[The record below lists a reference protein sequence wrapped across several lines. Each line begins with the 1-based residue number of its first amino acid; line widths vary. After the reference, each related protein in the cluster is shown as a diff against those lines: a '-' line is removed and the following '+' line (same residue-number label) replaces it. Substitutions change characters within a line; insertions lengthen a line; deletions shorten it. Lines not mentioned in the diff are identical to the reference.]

1 MIFRND
7 RIEEPARYV
16 CFVPGDTDGEAAP
29 KSAEKHFEPDL
40 SDRLRIVKAEK
51 GSDTAKALLAFVE
64 NCSWEETKEHIA
76 GMLRTWVFENWETM
90 FAACIDGKVVGMVSV
105 MKTDYYPLPDIYPW
119 ISCLFVSEEVRGRG
133 IAGKLISR
141 ANRYVKELGFEKS
154 YIPTPYEGLYERYGY
169 RFVGNI
175 VNYGGD
181 TDRLYVRELT

>member
-1 MIFRND
+1 
-7 RIEEPARYV
+7 
-16 CFVPGDTDGEAAP
+16 
-29 KSAEKHFEPDL
+29 
-40 SDRLRIVKAEK
+40 
-51 GSDTAKALLAFVE
+51 
-64 NCSWEETKEHIA
+64 
-76 GMLRTWVFENWETM
+76 M
-90 FAACIDGKVVGMVSV
+90 FAAYIDGKVIGMVSV
-105 MKTDYYPLPDIYPW
+105 MKTDYYPLPEICPW

-181 TDRLYVRELT
+181 TDRLYIKDLT